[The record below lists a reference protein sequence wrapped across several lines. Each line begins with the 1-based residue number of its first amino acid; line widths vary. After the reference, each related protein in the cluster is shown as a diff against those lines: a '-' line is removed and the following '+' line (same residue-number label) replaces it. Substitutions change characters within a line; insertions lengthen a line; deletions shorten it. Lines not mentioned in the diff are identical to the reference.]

1 MKKISTLLLTLL
13 MGASYS
19 QAQCTGGRYATD
31 VFTSFTKTSDI
42 VYGEN
47 KTAAAANS
55 NPAGANTILTL
66 DFYEPTGDTETARP
80 LIILAHGG
88 SFVFGTKMDYD
99 MEYMCKAFA
108 LKGYACASINYRLG
122 LPLDSLKAIDAVARA
137 VQDMKASIRFF
148 NKDSRDGTNT
158 YKIDTNQIFVG
169 GSSAGA
175 ITALHVAYLD
185 KTCELEYYMSPAT
198 IATLGG
204 IDGNSG
210 NPCYSAKVAGVINLC
225 GALARYG
232 WMEAGDVPLV
242 SLHGTNDATVKYN
255 RGQVNPGIPLLY
267 LDGSRVIHE
276 QAQAI
281 GVSSDFY
288 TFHGADHVPYNAAT
302 PEGLAYMDT
311 TMKFVND
318 FLVKTMG
325 CTEAP
330 TQAANTPAETANL
343 YAFTP
348 CTANIPATFCEEL
361 AVNDIEKNTIQNV
374 YPNPADAVLNV
385 NFTSEGKHTVQLI
398 DLTGRIVSTETST
411 ETSIQLNRGTIKSG
425 SYILKVTDNN
435 GNVSVENVIFQ

>member
-19 QAQCTGGRYATD
+19 QAQCTSGRYATD
-31 VFTSFTKTSDI
+31 VFTNFTKTSDI
-42 VYGEN
+42 TYG
-47 KTAAAANS
+47 ANVS
-55 NPAGANTILTL
+55 ASGANTILKL

-88 SFVFGTKMDYD
+88 SFIGGTKMDYD

-137 VQDMKASIRFF
+137 VQDMKASVRFF

-158 YKIDTNQIFVG
+158 FKIDTNRIFVG

-185 KTCELEYYMSPAT
+185 KSCELEYYMSPAT

-204 IDGNSG
+204 IEGNSG
-210 NPCYSAKVAGVINLC
+210 HPCYSSKVSGVINLC

-242 SLHGTNDATVKYN
+242 SLHGDADATVKYN

-267 LDGSRVIHE
+267 LDGSRMIDA
-276 QAQAI
+276 QAQA
-281 GVSSDFY
+281 VSVESDFY
-288 TFHGADHVPYNAAT
+288 TFYGAPHVPYNSNSAT
-302 PEGLAYMDT
+302 GLAYMDT

-325 CTEAP
+325 CTETP
-330 TQAANTPAETANL
+330 TQAANAPSGTANL
-343 YAFTP
+343 YAFTT
-348 CTANIPATFCEEL
+348 CTGNVQNDFCAQL

-398 DLTGRIVSTETST
+398 DLTGRIVSTEISS
-411 ETSIQLNRGTIKSG
+411 ETSIQMNRGTIKAG

>member
-13 MGASYS
+13 MGVSYS
-19 QAQCTGGRYATD
+19 QAQCTGGRYASD
-31 VFTSFTKTSDI
+31 VFTNFTKTSDI

-47 KTAAAANS
+47 VSAL
-55 NPAGANTILTL
+55 GQNTILKL

-80 LIILAHGG
+80 LIIMAHGG
-88 SFVFGTKMDYD
+88 SFVGGSKTDYD

-108 LKGYACASINYRLG
+108 LKGYACASISYRLG
-122 LPLDSLKAIDAVARA
+122 FPIDSLLAIDAVARA
-137 VQDMKASIRFF
+137 VQDMKASVRFF

-158 YKIDTNQIFVG
+158 YKIDTNRIFVG

-175 ITALHVAYLD
+175 ITALHAAYLD
-185 KTCELEYYMSPAT
+185 KTCELEYYLTPAA

-204 IDGNSG
+204 IEGNSG
-210 NPCYSAKVAGVINLC
+210 HPCYSSKVAGVINLC

-232 WMEAGDVPLV
+232 WMETGDVPVV
-242 SLHGTNDATVKYN
+242 SLHGDADGTVKYN

-267 LDGSRVIHE
+267 LDGSRMVHE
-276 QAQAI
+276 QAQAVGI
-281 GVSSDFY
+281 DSDFY
-288 TFHGADHVPYNAAT
+288 TFYGAGHVPYNSNT
-302 PEGLAYMDT
+302 PTGLAFMDT
-311 TMKFVND
+311 TMNFVTD

-325 CTEAP
+325 CTEP
-330 TQAANTPAETANL
+330 PLQVANAPAETANL

-348 CTANIPATFCEEL
+348 CISHIPDNFCAEL
-361 AVNDIEKNTIQNV
+361 SVNDIEQNTIQNV

-385 NFTSEGKHTVQLI
+385 NFTSEGNHRIQLI
-398 DLTGRIVSTETST
+398 DLTGRIVVTKTSM

-425 SYILKVTDNN
+425 SYILKVTDSN

>member
-42 VYGEN
+42 TYGEN
-47 KTAAAANS
+47 KSAS
-55 NPAGANTILTL
+55 GANTILKL

-88 SFVFGTKMDYD
+88 SFVGGTKMDYD

-122 LPLDSLKAIDAVARA
+122 VPFDSLRAIDAVARA
-137 VQDMKASIRFF
+137 VQDMKASVRFF

-158 YKIDTNQIFVG
+158 YKIDTNKIFVG

-185 KTCELEYYMSPAT
+185 KTCELEYYMSPTT

-204 IDGNSG
+204 IEGNSG
-210 NPCYSAKVAGVINLC
+210 HPCYSSKVAGVINLC

-232 WMEAGDVPLV
+232 WMETGDVPLV
-242 SLHGTNDATVKYN
+242 SLHGDADATVKYN
-255 RGQVNPGIPLLY
+255 RGQVNPGIPLIY
-267 LDGSRVIHE
+267 LDGSRMVHE
-276 QAQAI
+276 QAQA
-281 GVSSDFY
+281 VSVESDFY
-288 TFHGADHVPYNAAT
+288 TFYGAPHVPYNGTDAT
-302 PEGLAYMDT
+302 SLAYMDT

-325 CTEAP
+325 CTETP
-330 TQAANTPAETANL
+330 TQTANTPAETANL

-348 CTANIPATFCEEL
+348 CTTHIPDNFCAEL

-398 DLTGRIVSTETST
+398 DLTGRIVSTEISS
-411 ETSIQLNRGTIKSG
+411 ETSIQMNRGTIKAG